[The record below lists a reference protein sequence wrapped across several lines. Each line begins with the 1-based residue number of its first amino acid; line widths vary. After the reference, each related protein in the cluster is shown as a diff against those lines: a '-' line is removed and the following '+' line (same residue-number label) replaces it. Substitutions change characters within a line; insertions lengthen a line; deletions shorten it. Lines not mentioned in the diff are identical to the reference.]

1 MLRGIDLNHRIGS
14 ETKHIILVGASVGH
28 AWNIAELPKRIGVT
42 GYTFEFI
49 GEYDFDKSE
58 AVSQI
63 TKRTSN
69 RPFAVFLKECA
80 AYFPGDF
87 GKQKRLMQGWIEEL
101 SKNNIVPIPTTV
113 VPVTAPDFLSV
124 PYFKDVLK
132 KVFPLGKVNLEK
144 RLSYILEYNDWIKKY
159 SKEKGFFLLDLEAA
173 LRRSDSDRRLRADLT
188 SGDGLHLNKKAYSLL
203 DHIVIPLL
211 SGAN

>member
-1 MLRGIDLNHRIGS
+1 MGIDLNHAIGS
-14 ETKHIILVGASVGH
+14 EAKHVILVGASVGH

-49 GEYDFDKSE
+49 GEYEFDKSE
-58 AVSQI
+58 AVGQI
-63 TKRTSN
+63 VKRTSDK
-69 RPFAVFLKECA
+69 PFAVFLKECA

-87 GKQKRLMQGWIEEL
+87 EKQKRLMQGWIEEL

-113 VPVTAPDFLSV
+113 VPVTSPDFLSI

-132 KVFPLGKVNLEK
+132 KVLPLGKVDLEK
-144 RLSYILEYNDWIKKY
+144 RLRFIVEYNDWIKKY
-159 SKEKGFFLLDLEAA
+159 SKEKGLSLLDLEAA

-188 SGDGLHLNKKAYSLL
+188 NGDGLHLNPKAYALL
-203 DHIVIPLL
+203 DPIVVPVL
-211 SGAN
+211 SGAK